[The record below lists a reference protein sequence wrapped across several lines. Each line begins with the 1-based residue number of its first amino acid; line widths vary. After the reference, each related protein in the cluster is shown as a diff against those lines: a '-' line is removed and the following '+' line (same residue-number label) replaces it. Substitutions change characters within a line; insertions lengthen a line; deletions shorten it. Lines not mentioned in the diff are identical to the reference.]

1 MMRAGWSVHSVAK
14 TSAPKHFH
22 LTRSGPTGRKTGLSR
37 MFELI
42 LPHLPPG
49 LQEAILSPEY
59 SEVCVNEDGRVFV
72 EAAGSNTMFELPGI
86 APTQVQLRHAVNAM
100 ARTLA
105 RCEADETNPI
115 LNARLPDGSRI
126 AAMLPPVTEG
136 VVLTIRK
143 FRPNWFT
150 LEELLANGTL
160 SCAFYDQLIE
170 AVERRQNILISGPTG
185 SGKTTLVKALL
196 DLIPQD
202 ERVLL
207 IEDTAELPL
216 DRSNCVRFTA
226 REGVTIRDLLK
237 ASLRHRPDRI
247 LVGEVRDGAAYDLL
261 QALNTGHA
269 GSISTLHASSAT
281 HALNRLARLA
291 LQADTGLPFGSIQS
305 EIGDAIQYVAHLER
319 HGSCRELTK
328 LIRVN
333 VLHLENGKGLIQAIP
348 K

>member
-1 MMRAGWSVHSVAK
+1 
-14 TSAPKHFH
+14 
-22 LTRSGPTGRKTGLSR
+22 

-42 LPHLPPG
+42 LPHLPKR
-49 LQEAILSPEY
+49 LQEAILSPDY

-72 EAAGSNTMFELPGI
+72 EAAGENAMLELTGI
-86 APTQVQLRHAVNAM
+86 APTQVQLRHAVNAI

-105 RCEADETNPI
+105 GCEADETRPI

-136 VVLTIRK
+136 VAITVRK

-150 LEELLANGTL
+150 LDELAANGTV
-160 SCAFYDQLIE
+160 SAAFYDHLVE
-170 AVERRQNILISGPTG
+170 AVERRENILISGPTG

-196 DLIPQD
+196 DLIPED

-216 DRSNCVRFTA
+216 QRPNRVRFTA
-226 REGVTIRDLLK
+226 REGVSIRDLLK

-247 LVGEVRDGAAYDLL
+247 IVGEVRDGAAYDLL

-269 GSISTLHASSAT
+269 GSISTLHASSAA

-291 LQADTGLPFGSIQS
+291 LQADTGLPFSSTQS
-305 EIGDAIQYVAHLER
+305 EIGDAIQHVAHIER
-319 HGSCRELTK
+319 RGPRRQVTE
-328 LIRVN
+328 LIRVTGF
-333 VLHLENGKGLIQAIP
+333 HGDRGTWQLIPVPGVVACR
-348 K
+348 

>member
-1 MMRAGWSVHSVAK
+1 
-14 TSAPKHFH
+14 
-22 LTRSGPTGRKTGLSR
+22 

-49 LQEAILSPEY
+49 LQQAILSPDY

-72 EAAGSNTMFELPGI
+72 EAAGSNTMVELAGI
-86 APTQVQLRHAVNAM
+86 APARVQLRHAVNAI

-105 RCEADETNPI
+105 RREADEANPI

-136 VVLTIRK
+136 IVLTIGK

-150 LEELLANGTL
+150 LAELVANGTV
-160 SCAFYDQLIE
+160 SHVFRDQLIE
-170 AVERRQNILISGPTG
+170 AVARRENILISGPTG

-196 DLIPQD
+196 DLIPQE

-216 DRSNCVRFTA
+216 DRPNRVRFTA
-226 REGVTIRDLLK
+226 REGVSVRDLLK

-247 LVGEVRDGAAYDLL
+247 IVGEVRDGAAYDLL

-269 GSISTLHASSAT
+269 GSISTLHASSTT

-291 LQADTGLPFGSIQS
+291 LQADTGLPFSSIQS
-305 EIGDAIQYVAHLER
+305 EIADAIQYVAHIER
-319 HGSCRELTK
+319 RDCRRELTE
-328 LIRVN
+328 LIRIDGFHPEDGKWQLACSSKSSACN
-333 VLHLENGKGLIQAIP
+333 QSRPELHS
-348 K
+348 

>member
-1 MMRAGWSVHSVAK
+1 
-14 TSAPKHFH
+14 
-22 LTRSGPTGRKTGLSR
+22 

-42 LPHLPPG
+42 LPHLPPK
-49 LQEAILSPEY
+49 LQEAILSPRY
-59 SEVCVNEDGRVFV
+59 NEVCVNEGGRVFV
-72 EAAGSNTMFELPGI
+72 EAAGSNTMLELAGI
-86 APTQVQLRHAVNAM
+86 APTQGQLRHAVNTI
-100 ARTLA
+100 ARMLA
-105 RCEADETNPI
+105 RREADETNPI
-115 LNARLPDGSRI
+115 LNARLPDGSRV

-136 VVLTIRK
+136 IVLTVRK

-150 LEELLANGTL
+150 LAELVANATL
-160 SCAFYDQLIE
+160 SSSLGDELHE

-196 DLIPQD
+196 DLIPAH

-216 DRSNCVRFTA
+216 DRSNSVKFTA
-226 REGVTIRDLLK
+226 REGVSIRNLLK

-247 LVGEVRDGAAYDLL
+247 VVGEVRDGAAYDLL

-291 LQADTGLPFGSIQS
+291 LQADTGLPFASIQS
-305 EIGDAIQYVAHLER
+305 EIGDAIQYVAHIER
-319 HGSCRELTK
+319 HGSRREVTE
-328 LIRVN
+328 LIRVTGF
-333 VLHLENGKGLIQAIP
+333 HADRGIWQLESISGDGACE
-348 K
+348 

>member
-1 MMRAGWSVHSVAK
+1 
-14 TSAPKHFH
+14 
-22 LTRSGPTGRKTGLSR
+22 

-49 LQEAILSPEY
+49 LQQAILSPDY
-59 SEVCVNEDGRVFV
+59 SEVCVNENGRVFI
-72 EAAGSNTMFELPGI
+72 EAVGSNTMIELEGV
-86 APTQVQLRHAVNAM
+86 APTQVQLRHAVNAI
-100 ARTLA
+100 ARMLA
-105 RCEADETNPI
+105 RREADETNPI

-136 VVLTIRK
+136 IVLTVRK

-150 LEELLANGTL
+150 LAELVANATV
-160 SCAFYDQLIE
+160 SHAFCDQLTE
-170 AVERRQNILISGPTG
+170 AVARRENILISGPTG

-196 DLIPQD
+196 DLIPQE

-216 DRSNCVRFTA
+216 GRPNRVRFTA
-226 REGVTIRDLLK
+226 REGISIRDLLK

-247 LVGEVRDGAAYDLL
+247 IVGEVRDGAAYDLL

-269 GSISTLHASSAT
+269 GSISTLHASSAA

-305 EIGDAIQYVAHLER
+305 EIADAIQYVAHIER
-319 HGSCRELTK
+319 QGSRRRLTE
-328 LIRVN
+328 LIRIN
-333 VLHLENGKGLIQAIP
+333 GLHSESGAWQLVPIP
-348 K
+348 RT

>member
-1 MMRAGWSVHSVAK
+1 
-14 TSAPKHFH
+14 
-22 LTRSGPTGRKTGLSR
+22 

-42 LPHLPPG
+42 LPHLPPK
-49 LQEAILSPEY
+49 LQEAILSPKY
-59 SEVCVNEDGRVFV
+59 SEVCVNEGGRVFV
-72 EAAGSNTMFELPGI
+72 EAAGSNTMLELDGI
-86 APTQVQLRHAVNAM
+86 APTQGQLRHAVNTI

-105 RCEADETNPI
+105 RREADETNPI
-115 LNARLPDGSRI
+115 LNARLPDGSRV

-136 VVLTIRK
+136 IVLTVRK

-150 LEELLANGTL
+150 LAELVANATL
-160 SCAFYDQLIE
+160 SSSLCDELHE

-196 DLIPQD
+196 DLIPEH

-216 DRSNCVRFTA
+216 DRPNSVRFAA
-226 REGVTIRDLLK
+226 REGVSIRDLLK

-291 LQADTGLPFGSIQS
+291 LQADTGLPFASIQS
-305 EIGDAIQYVAHLER
+305 EIGDAIQYVAHIER
-319 HGSCRELTK
+319 RGSRREVTE
-328 LIRVN
+328 LIRVTGFHADRGIWQ
-333 VLHLENGKGLIQAIP
+333 LKRISGDGACE
-348 K
+348 

>member
-1 MMRAGWSVHSVAK
+1 
-14 TSAPKHFH
+14 
-22 LTRSGPTGRKTGLSR
+22 

-49 LQEAILSPEY
+49 LQQAILSPEY

-72 EAAGSNTMFELPGI
+72 EAAGLNTMLQLPGI
-86 APTQVQLRHAVNAM
+86 EPAQEQLRHAVNGI
-100 ARTLA
+100 ARILA
-105 RCEADETNPI
+105 RREADETNPI
-115 LNARLPDGSRI
+115 LNARLPDGSRV

-136 VVLTIRK
+136 IVLTIRK

-150 LEELLANGTL
+150 LDELVVNGAL
-160 SCAFYDQLIE
+160 SATVCDKLRE
-170 AVERRQNILISGPTG
+170 AVENRQNVLISGPTG

-196 DLIPQD
+196 DLIPEH

-216 DRSNCVRFTA
+216 ERPNAVRFTA
-226 REGVTIRDLLK
+226 REGVSIRDLLK

-269 GSISTLHASSAT
+269 GSISTLHASSAV

-305 EIGDAIQYVAHLER
+305 EIGDAIHSVVQIER
-319 HGSCRELTK
+319 RGPRREVTE
-328 LIRVN
+328 LIRVIGFHSDCGTWQLKPIHGAG
-333 VLHLENGKGLIQAIP
+333 VCE
-348 K
+348 

>member
-1 MMRAGWSVHSVAK
+1 
-14 TSAPKHFH
+14 
-22 LTRSGPTGRKTGLSR
+22 

-42 LPHLPPG
+42 LPHLPPK
-49 LQEAILSPEY
+49 LQEAILSPRY
-59 SEVCVNEDGRVFV
+59 NEVCVNEGGRVFV
-72 EAAGSNTMFELPGI
+72 EAAGSNTMLELAGI
-86 APTQVQLRHAVNAM
+86 APTQGQLRHAVNTI
-100 ARTLA
+100 ARMLA
-105 RCEADETNPI
+105 RREADETNPI
-115 LNARLPDGSRI
+115 LDAGLPDGSRV

-136 VVLTIRK
+136 IVLTVRK

-150 LEELLANGTL
+150 LAELVANATL
-160 SCAFYDQLIE
+160 SSSLCDELHE

-196 DLIPQD
+196 DLIPAH

-216 DRSNCVRFTA
+216 DRSNSVKFTA
-226 REGVTIRDLLK
+226 REGVSIRDLLK

-247 LVGEVRDGAAYDLL
+247 VVGEVRDGAAYDLL

-291 LQADTGLPFGSIQS
+291 LQADTGLPFASIQS
-305 EIGDAIQYVAHLER
+305 EIGDAIQYVAHIER
-319 HGSCRELTK
+319 RGSRREVTE
-328 LIRVN
+328 LIRVTGFH
-333 VLHLENGKGLIQAIP
+333 VDRGIWQLKSISGDGACE
-348 K
+348 